1 MARPV
6 RISFGGYS
14 NVYSPLLLVA
24 INYAMTR
31 TFVPEPT
38 HHVFYDAGAG
48 SVRATV
54 VSFSS
59 ITVKDHPSSKTTKEA
74 TQLEVRGVGWARN
87 LGGLEMDHR
96 LRSLLAKD
104 FPNDISN
111 NARAQAKLLKEA
123 ARVKQVL
130 SVNADSAARVGRK

>member
-1 MARPV
+1 MSRSFDPQPV
-6 RISFGGYS
+6 
-14 NVYSPLLLVA
+14 
-24 INYAMTR
+24 
-31 TFVPEPT
+31 

-59 ITVKDHPSSKTTKEA
+59 ITVKEHPLSKMTKEA
-74 TQLEVRGVGWARN
+74 TQVQVRGVGWDRN

-96 LRSLLAKD
+96 LRNLIAKD
-104 FPNDISN
+104 FQGDISK

-130 SVNADSAARVGRK
+130 SVNAESTCRVCSVFLVVSTRSLLNNSSSPLYRLKI